1 MLQMIVESQ
10 TDQAVVLAVYGKVAG
25 DAVELLAQEG
35 TRHRQTGAQL
45 ILQLDGVPF
54 IDGAGLALLR
64 HWAESQLTLRGGSPF
79 LQALLAAEGLKV
91 SQEPEIS

>member
-10 TDQAVVLAVYGKVAG
+10 TDQTVVLAVYGKVVG

-45 ILQLDGVPF
+45 ILNLDGVPF
-54 IDGAGLALLR
+54 IDEAGLALLQGWR
-64 HWAESQLTLRGGSPF
+64 GQGLILHGGSAF
-79 LQALLAAEGLKV
+79 LRRFLAAQGL
-91 SQEPEIS
+91 ELD